1 MAAGELSAGDVQRR
15 ILRRQRGRIGV
26 SVVFLCSHQ
35 AAEALVPVMIG
46 VVIDRAVATSDTRAL
61 LISLAGL
68 ALLFT
73 VLTFSYFFGA
83 RLGYAAV
90 EHESHH
96 TRVEIAGRALD
107 PRGLRSGLRDG
118 ELLSITAS
126 DAELSSLVIRAVG
139 IAAAATTALVVSAIA
154 LLIVDVP
161 LGLGVLIGVP
171 VVVLALQRLAPLLTR
186 RSEAQQEALATTT
199 ALAVDLVSGLRVL
212 RGIGAQD
219 HAARRYAAA
228 SSHALGVTLRAAN
241 SKGLQQGLTTAVNG
255 LFLAT
260 VAGFAGWLALEGRL
274 TVGELVAVVG
284 LAQFMAEPVGTL
296 GWCVQLAATAKASAT
311 RVGRVLGAAPL
322 VTPGEAASAPASD
335 TRLALDEV
343 GYGNLDGVSLR
354 VGAGEIVGVVA
365 YDPRDADALVT
376 LLSGRVPRDGY
387 RGTVRVDGVPADTL
401 TLDAARSTLLV
412 EQHDVA
418 LFEGTLR
425 TNLAPARTAA
435 ADVRSGLPGGVAAE
449 KPGVRAARKPGTAA
463 GREAGVVID
472 DTALLTALRAAGAE
486 DVIEAHPD
494 GLDRELTER
503 GANLSG
509 GQRQRIGLARALA
522 AAPPVLVL
530 HDPTT
535 SVDAVTEGLVADG
548 IAAARGTGPHG
559 TLVITSS
566 PALLRAAH
574 RVTVLDGGRVVA
586 EGTHDAL
593 AAADARYREAV
604 IR

>member
-1 MAAGELSAGDVQRR
+1 MTAGELTASAFQRR
-15 ILRRQRGRIGV
+15 LLSRQRVRIGV
-26 SVVFLCSHQ
+26 SVAFLCSHQ

-61 LISLAGL
+61 LLSLAGL

-90 EHESHH
+90 ENESHH
-96 TRVEIAGRALD
+96 NRVEIAGRALD

-126 DAELSSLVIRAVG
+126 DAEISSLVIRAAG
-139 IAAAATTALVVSAIA
+139 IAAAATTALVVSGIA
-154 LLIVDVP
+154 LLVVDVP
-161 LGLGVLIGVP
+161 LGLGVLLGVP
-171 VVVLALQRLAPLLTR
+171 LVVFVLQRLAPLLTR
-186 RSEAQQEALATTT
+186 RSEAQQEALAGTT

-219 HAARRYAAA
+219 HAARRYAA
-228 SSHALGVTLRAAN
+228 SSAHALGVTLRAAN
-241 SKGLQQGLTTAVNG
+241 SKGLHLGLTTAVNG
-255 LFLAT
+255 LFLAA
-260 VAGFAGWLALEGRL
+260 VAGTAGWMALEGRL

-284 LAQFMAEPVGTL
+284 LAQFIAEPVGTL
-296 GWCVQLAATAKASAT
+296 GWCVQLFATAKASAG
-311 RVGRVLGAAPL
+311 RVARVLGAAPL
-322 VTPGEAASAPASD
+322 VTPGTAVLGDATD
-335 TRLALDEV
+335 TRLALDGV
-343 GYGNLDGVSLR
+343 GYGSLDGVSMR

-365 YDPRDADALVT
+365 YDPSDADALVT

-387 RGTVRVDGVPADTL
+387 RGTVHIDGVAAETL
-401 TLDAARSTLLV
+401 DWDAARRALLV

-425 TNLAPARTAA
+425 TNLAPHSSPMSSERH
-435 ADVRSGLPGGVAAE
+435 
-449 KPGVRAARKPGTAA
+449 A
-463 GREAGVVID
+463 GRLD
-472 DTALLTALRAAGAE
+472 HDLLAALRAAGAE

-522 AAPPVLVL
+522 AVPPVLVL

-548 IAAARGTGPHG
+548 LTAARGTAPLG

-574 RVTVLDGGRVVA
+574 RITVLDGGRVVA

-604 IR
+604 LR

>member
-1 MAAGELSAGDVQRR
+1 MATAGELSASAVQRR
-15 ILRRQRGRIGV
+15 ILRRQRTRIGV

-46 VVIDRAVATSDTRAL
+46 VVIDRAVDTSDARAL
-61 LISLAGL
+61 LLSLAGL

-73 VLTFSYFFGA
+73 VLAFSYFFGA

-90 EHESHH
+90 EHESHT
-96 TRVEIAGRALD
+96 TRVEIARRALD
-107 PRGLRSGLRDG
+107 PRGLRAGLRDG
-118 ELLSITAS
+118 ELLSVTAT
-126 DAELSSLVIRAVG
+126 DAELSTLVLRAAGV
-139 IAAAATTALVVSAIA
+139 AAAAITALAVSATA
-154 LLIVDVP
+154 LLVVDVP
-161 LGLGVLIGVP
+161 LGLGVLLGVP
-171 VVVLALQRLAPLLTR
+171 LVVLALQRLAPLLTR

-241 SKGLQQGLTTAVNG
+241 TKGLHLGLTTAVNG
-255 LFLAT
+255 LFLAA
-260 VAGFAGWLALEGRL
+260 VAGVAGWLALRGRL
-274 TVGELVAVVG
+274 TVGELVAVIG
-284 LAQFMAEPVGTL
+284 LAQFIAEPVQTL
-296 GWCVQLAATAKASAT
+296 GWCVQLFATAKASAT

-322 VTPGEAASAPASD
+322 VTPGSATPGEPAE
-335 TRLALDEV
+335 TRLALDGV
-343 GYGNLDGVSLR
+343 AYRNLDGVSLT

-376 LLSGRVPRDGY
+376 LLSGRVPREDY
-387 RGTVRVDGVPADTL
+387 RGAVRIDGVPAETL
-401 TLDAARSTLLV
+401 TLDAARGALLV

-425 TNLAPARTAA
+425 TNLAA
-435 ADVRSGLPGGVAAE
+435 
-449 KPGVRAARKPGTAA
+449 GTAA
-463 GREAGVVID
+463 DGDEP
-472 DTALLTALRAAGAE
+472 LLGALRAAGAE
-486 DVIEAHPD
+486 DVVDAHPD
-494 GLDRELTER
+494 GLDRVLTER

-509 GQRQRIGLARALA
+509 GQRQRVGLARALA
-522 AAPPVLVL
+522 ADPPVLVL
-530 HDPTT
+530 HEPTT

-548 IAAARGTGPHG
+548 LTAARGTAPRG

-574 RVTVLDGGRVVA
+574 RIAVLDGGRVVA

-604 IR
+604 LR

>member
-1 MAAGELSAGDVQRR
+1 MTAAGEPSAGSVTRR
-15 ILRRQRGRIGV
+15 ILRRQRARIGV

-90 EHESHH
+90 ENESHH

-126 DAELSSLVIRAVG
+126 DAELSSLVIRAAG

-154 LLIVDVP
+154 LLVVDVP

-171 VVVLALQRLAPLLTR
+171 VVVFALQRLAPLLTR

-228 SSHALGVTLRAAN
+228 SAHALGVTLRAAN
-241 SKGLQQGLTTAVNG
+241 SKGLHLGLTTAVNG

-260 VAGFAGWLALEGRL
+260 VAGFAGWLALRGRL
-274 TVGELVAVVG
+274 SVGELVAVVG
-284 LAQFMAEPVGTL
+284 LAQFIAEPVGTL
-296 GWCVQLAATAKASAT
+296 GWCVQLFATAKASA
-311 RVGRVLGAAPL
+311 GRVARVLEAEPL
-322 VTPGEAASAPASD
+322 VTPGSAGAGKATD

-343 GYGNLDGVSLR
+343 RYGNLDGVSLR
-354 VGAGEIVGVVA
+354 VGAGEIVGLVA

-376 LLSGRVPRDGY
+376 LLSGRVPRDDY
-387 RGTVRVDGVPADTL
+387 HGTVRVDGVAAETL
-401 TLDAARSTLLV
+401 TLDAGRGTVLV

-425 TNLAPARTAA
+425 SNLGA
-435 ADVRSGLPGGVAAE
+435 SHS
-449 KPGVRAARKPGTAA
+449 
-463 GREAGVVID
+463 D
-472 DTALLTALRAAGAE
+472 DALLTALRSAGAE
-486 DVIEAHPD
+486 DVLDAHPD
-494 GLDRELTER
+494 GLERELVER

-522 AAPPVLVL
+522 AAPPILVL

-548 IAAARGTGPHG
+548 ITAARGAAPHG

-604 IR
+604 LR

>member
-1 MAAGELSAGDVQRR
+1 MAAGGELTASAVQRR
-15 ILRRQRGRIGV
+15 ILLRQRSRIGV

-139 IAAAATTALVVSAIA
+139 IAAAATTALVVSATA
-154 LLIVDVP
+154 LLVVDVP

-228 SSHALGVTLRAAN
+228 SAHALGVTLRAAN

-255 LFLAT
+255 LFLAA

-322 VTPGEAASAPASD
+322 VTPGDAGSAPASD

-343 GYGNLDGVSLR
+343 GYGTLDGVSLR

-376 LLSGRVPRDGY
+376 LLSGRVPRDDY
-387 RGTVRVDGVPADTL
+387 RGTVRVDGVAADTL
-401 TLDAARSTLLV
+401 TLDAARGTLLV

-435 ADVRSGLPGGVAAE
+435 ADSGAPADSAAVDGPE
-449 KPGVRAARKPGTAA
+449 A
-463 GREAGVVID
+463 GRD
-472 DTALLTALRAAGAE
+472 DAALLAALRSAGAE
-486 DVIEAHPD
+486 DVLEAHPD

-548 IAAARGTGPHG
+548 IAAARGTAPHG